1 MNEVMEMKIA
11 QNRLKKRI
19 DVLEKYGLSFDA
31 TIRKYYFSEIKKD
44 KEGYILFLFMT
55 IQSWFNNRKD
65 IDNYIVDNY
74 AYLNWENG
82 KLEDITLID
91 VLKVRAKYFQSQQ

>member
-1 MNEVMEMKIA
+1 MNEVMGMKIA

-44 KEGYILFLFMT
+44 KEGYILFLFM
-55 IQSWFNNRKD
+55 IINWFDNRKD

-74 AYLNWENG
+74 AYLNCENG
-82 KLEDITLID
+82 KLEDISLID
-91 VLKVRAKYFQSQQ
+91 ILKVRAKYFQS

>member
-1 MNEVMEMKIA
+1 MKIA
-11 QNRLKKRI
+11 HNRLKKSI
-19 DVLEKYGLSFDA
+19 SILEKYGLTFDA
-31 TIRKYYFSEIKKD
+31 QTGKYYFSEIKKD
-44 KEGYILFLFMT
+44 KEGYILFLFM
-55 IQSWFNNRKD
+55 IINWFDNRKD

>member
-1 MNEVMEMKIA
+1 MNEVMVMKIA
-11 QNRLKKRI
+11 QNGFKKRI

-44 KEGYILFLFMT
+44 KEGYILFLFM
-55 IQSWFNNRKD
+55 IINWFDNRKD